1 MNNIQSQVKN
11 IASRGRYGD
20 STLVHM
26 NPTELSGLAQMGQ
39 MTVNPETGLPEAFGL
54 RDAIPIAASIVGG
67 VFGGPVGAGLGSG
80 LATGLLE
87 GDLKKGLLAGLTSYG
102 FGSILQGAGA
112 AAKGAEAAAQAT
124 AQATKTAG
132 EEAAKAAAEEVAKAG
147 TEEVAKVATEEVA
160 KSAGE
165 EVAKAAG
172 EEALSEATKQS
183 IFKAAQETGQTA
195 TEKALS
201 EGSKNLLTSAKD
213 AFTPPSGAEGFD
225 KFTSVFDNLA
235 FGASQP
241 SAYIPIGIGGSGLGM
256 MQAQEQYEED
266 LAEGQRQD
274 LLQREYEAM
283 MRPEPIL
290 YSATG
295 GLTQFNEGGDIKPQ
309 VISRQKRPYAINTDY
324 MPGIN
329 PEVLYFNPAT
339 MNPAA
344 MTIMEDG
351 TDVNRTVQQNPISPD
366 FYDNFSKGG
375 FDVDYKTVPTQT
387 SIDPYQKYT
396 GVAPPAYLQKSAIP
410 SPEINMKPLETMPLP
425 AQDDPLDDIP
435 ATYNGIPMPVLASI
449 SMGMGLQPKGMLKDY
464 IDSGGEVATAD
475 AKASLFNKGGDTSID
490 PLITEAKAFI
500 MGETS
505 DDTVIKRFI
514 EKYGTEA
521 FLGLREEVLQS
532 LIPDAQ
538 TEGLIAG
545 KGNGGMDDDLRGN
558 IGGKETIAV
567 SQDEFIVPADVVSM
581 LGDGSSDAGAKELYD
596 MMDKVRTEKY
606 GTKQQAKPIDTSKV
620 LPA

>member
-11 IASRGRYGD
+11 IASKGRYGD

-67 VFGGPVGAGLGSG
+67 VFGGPLGAGLGSG

-112 AAKGAEAAAQAT
+112 AAKGAEAA
-124 AQATKTAG
+124 TKVAA
-132 EEAAKAAAEEVAKAG
+132 EETSKAAAKAASEEITEQALGSALEELGSAG
-147 TEEVAKVATEEVA
+147 TEALAQEVGK
-160 KSAGE
+160 
-165 EVAKAAG
+165 
-172 EEALSEATKQS
+172 EALSETAKASIAEVSQRAGQAATDQ
-183 IFKAAQETGQTA
+183 
-195 TEKALS
+195 ALKES
-201 EGSKNLLTSAKD
+201 SKNLLTSATE
-213 AFTPPSGAEGFD
+213 AFTPTSGTEGFA
-225 KFTSVFDNLA
+225 KFSSVFDNLA
-235 FGASQP
+235 SGAAQP

-256 MQAQEQYEED
+256 IQAQEQYEED

-309 VISRQKRPYAINTDY
+309 VISRQKRPYAVNTDY

-351 TDVNRTVQQNPISPD
+351 TDVNRTIQQQPMSPD

-375 FDVDYKTVPTQT
+375 FDVDYKTIPTQT

-396 GVAPPAYLQKSAIP
+396 GVAPPAFLEKSAIP
-410 SPEINMKPLETMPLP
+410 SPEMNLKPLETIPLP
-425 AQDDPLDDIP
+425 ILEEPEGLESLSPEQIAELQAQGT
-435 ATYNGIPMPVLASI
+435 AMQGSI
-449 SMGMGLQPKGMLKDY
+449 F
-464 IDSGGEVATAD
+464 
-475 AKASLFNKGGDTSID
+475 FNEGGDTSID
-490 PLITEAKAFI
+490 PLITEAKGFI

-505 DDTVIKRFI
+505 DDTVVKRFI
-514 EKYGTEA
+514 EKYGTDA
-521 FLGLREEVLQS
+521 FLALREEVLQS
-532 LIPDAQ
+532 LIPNAQ

-581 LGDGSSDAGAKELYD
+581 LGDGSSDAGAKELYN
-596 MMDKVRTEKY
+596 MMDRVRTEKY
-606 GTKQQAKPIDTSKV
+606 GTKKQAKPIDSNKV

>member
-67 VFGGPVGAGLGSG
+67 VFGGPLGAGLGSG

-102 FGSILQGAGA
+102 FGSIFQGAGA
-112 AAKGAEAAAQAT
+112 AAKGAEAA
-124 AQATKTAG
+124 TKVAA
-132 EEAAKAAAEEVAKAG
+132 EETSKAAAKAASEEITEQALGSALEELGSAG
-147 TEEVAKVATEEVA
+147 TEALAQEVGK
-160 KSAGE
+160 
-165 EVAKAAG
+165 
-172 EEALSEATKQS
+172 EALSETAKAS
-183 IFKAAQETGQTA
+183 IAGIQAGDVARQF
-195 TEKALS
+195 ALDNPPTS
-201 EGSKNLLTSAKD
+201 LLTSAKD
-213 AFTPPSGAEGFD
+213 AFTPTTGTEGFA
-225 KFTSVFDNLA
+225 KFSSVFDNLA
-235 FGASQP
+235 SGAAQP

-256 MQAQEQYEED
+256 IQAQEQYEED

-290 YSATG
+290 YSASG

-351 TDVNRTVQQNPISPD
+351 TDVNRTIQQQPMSPD

-396 GVAPPAYLQKSAIP
+396 GVAPPAFLEKSAIP
-410 SPEINMKPLETMPLP
+410 SPEMNLKPLETIPLP
-425 AQDDPLDDIP
+425 ILEEPEGLESLSPEQIAELQAQG
-435 ATYNGIPMPVLASI
+435 AAMQGSI
-449 SMGMGLQPKGMLKDY
+449 F
-464 IDSGGEVATAD
+464 
-475 AKASLFNKGGDTSID
+475 FNEGGDTSID
-490 PLITEAKAFI
+490 PLIKEAKGFI

-505 DDTVIKRFI
+505 DDTVVQKFV
-514 EKYGTEA
+514 EKYGTDA
-521 FLGLREEVLQS
+521 FLAFREEVLQS
-532 LIPDAQ
+532 LIPNAQ

-545 KGNGGMDDDLRGN
+545 RGNGGMDDDLRGN

-596 MMDKVRTEKY
+596 MMDRVRTEKY
-606 GTKQQAKPIDTSKV
+606 GTKEQAKPIDSSKV

>member
-1 MNNIQSQVKN
+1 MI
-11 IASRGRYGD
+11 
-20 STLVHM
+20 
-26 NPTELSGLAQMGQ
+26 E
-39 MTVNPETGLPEAFGL
+39 
-54 RDAIPIAASIVGG
+54 
-67 VFGGPVGAGLGSG
+67 
-80 LATGLLE
+80 
-87 GDLKKGLLAGLTSYG
+87 
-102 FGSILQGAGA
+102 
-112 AAKGAEAAAQAT
+112 
-124 AQATKTAG
+124 
-132 EEAAKAAAEEVAKAG
+132 
-147 TEEVAKVATEEVA
+147 
-160 KSAGE
+160 
-165 EVAKAAG
+165 
-172 EEALSEATKQS
+172 
-183 IFKAAQETGQTA
+183 
-195 TEKALS
+195 
-201 EGSKNLLTSAKD
+201 
-213 AFTPPSGAEGFD
+213 
-225 KFTSVFDNLA
+225 
-235 FGASQP
+235 
-241 SAYIPIGIGGSGLGM
+241 
-256 MQAQEQYEED
+256 AQEQYEED
-266 LAEGQRQD
+266 LAEGNRQD

-351 TDVNRTVQQNPISPD
+351 TDVNRTVQAEPMMPD

-410 SPEINMKPLETMPLP
+410 SPEINMKPLETLPLP
-425 AQDDPLDDIP
+425 AEQDPLDNIP
-435 ATYNGIPMPVLASI
+435 ATYNGIPMSVLAALPFGKEGI
-449 SMGMGLQPKGMLKDY
+449 LEEY
-464 IDSGGEVATAD
+464 VNSGGEIAD
-475 AKASLFNKGGDTSID
+475 VRASQNLFNEGGETAID
-490 PLITEAKAFI
+490 PLIKEAKAFI
-500 MGETS
+500 MGETE
-505 DDTVIKRFI
+505 DDSIVQKFV
-514 EKYGTEA
+514 EKYGTDA
-521 FLGLREEVLQS
+521 YLALREEVLQS
-532 LIPDAQ
+532 LIPNAQ

-581 LGDGSSDAGAKELYD
+581 LGDGSSDAGAKELYN
-596 MMDKVRTEKY
+596 MMDRVRTEKY
-606 GTKQQAKPIDTSKV
+606 GTKQQAKPIDNSKV

>member
-112 AAKGAEAAAQAT
+112 AAKGAEAA
-124 AQATKTAG
+124 TKVAA
-132 EEAAKAAAEEVAKAG
+132 EETSKAAAKAASEEITEQALGSALEELGSAG
-147 TEEVAKVATEEVA
+147 TEALVQEVGK
-160 KSAGE
+160 
-165 EVAKAAG
+165 
-172 EEALSEATKQS
+172 EALSETA
-183 IFKAAQETGQTA
+183 KAGIAEASQKAGQAVTDQ
-195 TEKALS
+195 ALK
-201 EGSKNLLTSAKD
+201 EGSKNLLTSATE
-213 AFTPPSGAEGFD
+213 AFTPTTGAEGFG

-235 FGASQP
+235 SGAAQP
-241 SAYIPIGIGGSGLGM
+241 AAYIPLGIGGSGLGM
-256 MQAQEQYEED
+256 IEAQEQYEED
-266 LAEGQRQD
+266 LAEGNRQD

-295 GLTQFNEGGDIKPQ
+295 GLTQFNEGGDIRPQ

-351 TDVNRTVQQNPISPD
+351 TDANRTIQQQPMSPD

-375 FDVDYKTVPTQT
+375 FDVDYKSVPTQT

-410 SPEINMKPLETMPLP
+410 SPEINMKPLETLPLP
-425 AQDDPLDDIP
+425 AEQDPLENIP

-464 IDSGGEVATAD
+464 IDAGGAVASAD
-475 AKASLFNKGGDTSID
+475 AKAKISSSLFNEGGETAID
-490 PLITEAKAFI
+490 PLIKEAKAFI
-500 MGETS
+500 MGETE
-505 DDTVIKRFI
+505 DDSIVQKFV
-514 EKYGTEA
+514 EKYGTDA
-521 FLGLREEVLQS
+521 YLTLREEVLQS
-532 LIPDAQ
+532 LIPNAQ

-596 MMDKVRTEKY
+596 MMDRVRTEKY
-606 GTKQQAKPIDTSKV
+606 GTKQQAKPIDNSKV

>member
-124 AQATKTAG
+124 AKATAEEAAKVAA
-132 EEAAKAAAEEVAKAG
+132 EEAAKAGTEEVAKAATEEVAKTATEEVAKAG
-147 TEEVAKVATEEVA
+147 TEEVVSQAAKEAGIQAGDVARQF
-160 KSAGE
+160 
-165 EVAKAAG
+165 
-172 EEALSEATKQS
+172 ALDNPPTS
-183 IFKAAQETGQTA
+183 
-195 TEKALS
+195 
-201 EGSKNLLTSAKD
+201 LLTSAKD
-213 AFTPPSGAEGFD
+213 AFTPTTGTEGFG

-235 FGASQP
+235 SGAAQP
-241 SAYIPIGIGGSGLGM
+241 AAYIPLGIGGSGLGM
-256 MQAQEQYEED
+256 IEAQEQYEED
-266 LAEGQRQD
+266 LAEGNRQD

-351 TDVNRTVQQNPISPD
+351 TDVNRTVQAEPMMPD

-410 SPEINMKPLETMPLP
+410 SPEINMKPLETLPLP
-425 AQDDPLDDIP
+425 AEQDPLDNIP
-435 ATYNGIPMPVLASI
+435 ATYNGIPMSVLAALPFGKEGI
-449 SMGMGLQPKGMLKDY
+449 LEEY
-464 IDSGGEVATAD
+464 VNSGGEIAD
-475 AKASLFNKGGDTSID
+475 VRASQNLFNEGGETAID
-490 PLITEAKAFI
+490 PLIKEAKAFI
-500 MGETS
+500 MGETE
-505 DDTVIKRFI
+505 DDSIVQKFV
-514 EKYGTEA
+514 EKYGTDA
-521 FLGLREEVLQS
+521 YLALREEVLQS
-532 LIPDAQ
+532 LIPNAQ

-545 KGNGGMDDDLRGN
+545 QGNGGMDDDLRGN

-581 LGDGSSDAGAKELYD
+581 LGDGSSDAGAKELYN
-596 MMDKVRTEKY
+596 MMDRVRTEKY
-606 GTKQQAKPIDTSKV
+606 GTKQQAKPIDNSKV

>member
-124 AQATKTAG
+124 AKATAEEAAKVAA
-132 EEAAKAAAEEVAKAG
+132 EEAAKAGTEEVAKAATEEVAKTATEEVAKAG
-147 TEEVAKVATEEVA
+147 TEEVVSQAAKEAGIQAGDVARQF
-160 KSAGE
+160 
-165 EVAKAAG
+165 
-172 EEALSEATKQS
+172 ALDNPPTS
-183 IFKAAQETGQTA
+183 
-195 TEKALS
+195 
-201 EGSKNLLTSAKD
+201 LLTSAKD
-213 AFTPPSGAEGFD
+213 AFTPTTGTEGFG

-235 FGASQP
+235 SGAAQP
-241 SAYIPIGIGGSGLGM
+241 AAYIPLGIGGSGLGM
-256 MQAQEQYEED
+256 IEAQEQYEED
-266 LAEGQRQD
+266 LAEGNRQD

-351 TDVNRTVQQNPISPD
+351 TDVNRTVQAEPMMPD

-425 AQDDPLDDIP
+425 AQDDPLDNIP
-435 ATYNGIPMPVLASI
+435 ATYNGIPMSVLAALPFGKEGI
-449 SMGMGLQPKGMLKDY
+449 LEEY
-464 IDSGGEVATAD
+464 VNSGGEIAD
-475 AKASLFNKGGDTSID
+475 VRASQNLFNEGGETAID
-490 PLITEAKAFI
+490 PLIKEAKAFI
-500 MGETS
+500 MGETE
-505 DDTVIKRFI
+505 DDSIVQKFV
-514 EKYGTEA
+514 EKYGTDA
-521 FLGLREEVLQS
+521 YLALREEVLQS
-532 LIPDAQ
+532 LIPNAQ

-545 KGNGGMDDDLRGN
+545 QGNGGMDDDLRGN

-581 LGDGSSDAGAKELYD
+581 LGDGSSDAGAKELYN
-596 MMDKVRTEKY
+596 MMDRVRTEKY
-606 GTKQQAKPIDTSKV
+606 GTKQQAKPIDNSKV

>member
-11 IASRGRYGD
+11 IASKGRYGD

-67 VFGGPVGAGLGSG
+67 VFGGPLGAGLGSG

-112 AAKGAEAAAQAT
+112 AAKGAEAA
-124 AQATKTAG
+124 TKVAA
-132 EEAAKAAAEEVAKAG
+132 EETTKAAAKAASEEITEQALGSALEELGSAG
-147 TEEVAKVATEEVA
+147 TEALVQEVGK
-160 KSAGE
+160 
-165 EVAKAAG
+165 
-172 EEALSEATKQS
+172 EALSETA
-183 IFKAAQETGQTA
+183 KAGIAEASQKAGQAVTDQ
-195 TEKALS
+195 ALK
-201 EGSKNLLTSAKD
+201 EGSKNLLTSATE
-213 AFTPPSGAEGFD
+213 AFTPTSGTEGFA
-225 KFTSVFDNLA
+225 KFSSVFDNLA
-235 FGASQP
+235 SGAAQP

-256 MQAQEQYEED
+256 IQAQEQYEED

-295 GLTQFNEGGDIKPQ
+295 GLTQFNEGGDTKPQ

-351 TDVNRTVQQNPISPD
+351 TDVNRTIQQQPMSPD

-396 GVAPPAYLQKSAIP
+396 GVAPPAFLEKSAIP
-410 SPEINMKPLETMPLP
+410 SPEMNLKPLETIPLP
-425 AQDDPLDDIP
+425 PLEEP
-435 ATYNGIPMPVLASI
+435 E
-449 SMGMGLQPKGMLKDY
+449 GLESLSPEQIAELQAR
-464 IDSGGEVATAD
+464 ATAMQG
-475 AKASLFNKGGDTSID
+475 SIFFNEGGDTSID
-490 PLITEAKAFI
+490 PLIKEAKAFI
-500 MGETS
+500 MGETE
-505 DDTVIKRFI
+505 DDSIVQKFV
-514 EKYGTEA
+514 EKYGTDA
-521 FLGLREEVLQS
+521 YLALREEVLQS
-532 LIPDAQ
+532 LIPNAQ

-545 KGNGGMDDDLRGN
+545 RGNGGMDDDLRGN

-596 MMDKVRTEKY
+596 MMDRVRKEKY
-606 GTKQQAKPIDTSKV
+606 GTTEQAKPIDNSKV

>member
-11 IASRGRYGD
+11 IASKGRYGD

-67 VFGGPVGAGLGSG
+67 VFGGPLGAGLGSG

-112 AAKGAEAAAQAT
+112 AAKGAEAA
-124 AQATKTAG
+124 TKVAA
-132 EEAAKAAAEEVAKAG
+132 EETTKAAAKAASEEITEQALGSALEELGSAG
-147 TEEVAKVATEEVA
+147 TEALVQEVGK
-160 KSAGE
+160 
-165 EVAKAAG
+165 
-172 EEALSEATKQS
+172 EALSETA
-183 IFKAAQETGQTA
+183 KAGIAEASQKAGQAVTDQ
-195 TEKALS
+195 ALK
-201 EGSKNLLTSAKD
+201 EGSKNLLTSATE
-213 AFTPPSGAEGFD
+213 AFTPTSGTEGFA
-225 KFTSVFDNLA
+225 KFSSVFDNLA
-235 FGASQP
+235 SGAAQP

-256 MQAQEQYEED
+256 IQAQEQYEED

-295 GLTQFNEGGDIKPQ
+295 GLTQFNEGGDTKPQ

-351 TDVNRTVQQNPISPD
+351 TDVNRTIQQQPMSPD

-396 GVAPPAYLQKSAIP
+396 GVAPPAFLEKSAIP
-410 SPEINMKPLETMPLP
+410 SPEMNLKPLETIPLP
-425 AQDDPLDDIP
+425 PLEEP
-435 ATYNGIPMPVLASI
+435 E
-449 SMGMGLQPKGMLKDY
+449 GLESLSPEQIQELQ
-464 IDSGGEVATAD
+464 ERATAMQG
-475 AKASLFNKGGDTSID
+475 SIFFNEGGDTSID
-490 PLITEAKAFI
+490 PLIKEAKAFI
-500 MGETS
+500 MGETE
-505 DDTVIKRFI
+505 DDSIVQKFV
-514 EKYGTEA
+514 EKYGTDA
-521 FLGLREEVLQS
+521 YLALREEVLQS
-532 LIPDAQ
+532 LIPNAQ

-545 KGNGGMDDDLRGN
+545 RGNGGMDDDLRGN

-596 MMDKVRTEKY
+596 MMDRVRKEKY
-606 GTKQQAKPIDTSKV
+606 GTTEQAKPIDNSKV